1 MARGAWQ
8 ATAWYGRIEL
18 DMTEYTHTLQKK
30 FAISNLNKV
39 QEVNSVRDTAT
50 KLFLSSALLLLE
62 SNFAEY
68 GAVYKYIILQYS
80 RKNLP

>member
-8 ATAWYGRIEL
+8 ATACYGHIEL
-18 DMTEYTHTLQKK
+18 DMTEYTRTLQKK

-62 SNFAEY
+62 SNSAEY
-68 GAVYKYIILQYS
+68 GAVYKCIIFQYS
-80 RKNLP
+80 RRNLP